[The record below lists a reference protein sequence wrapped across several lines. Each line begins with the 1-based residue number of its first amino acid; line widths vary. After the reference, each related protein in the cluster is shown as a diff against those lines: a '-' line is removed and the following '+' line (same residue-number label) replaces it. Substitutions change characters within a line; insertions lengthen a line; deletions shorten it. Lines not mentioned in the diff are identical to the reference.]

1 MENELLKHT
10 SSATVLKVIKSD
22 RTVQNVELS
31 NFSYNIGIFIFIT
44 FLNGLNLRAGSWR
57 AGSWRVSGSHLSA
70 TIRTNLTWC

>member
-31 NFSYNIGIFIFIT
+31 NFSSVTILAFS
-44 FLNGLNLRAGSWR
+44 FLL
-57 AGSWRVSGSHLSA
+57 HF
-70 TIRTNLTWC
+70 